1 MQTLD
6 QHVTEKNAT
15 AFVSKEQPF
24 GDQRILGVTSA
35 ERAAWYIRHAV
46 GELDR
51 LRFHNKNSH
60 KGGPWERITQLMQ
73 ELNGIKDELDHAMD
87 RAEELTASTTAK

>member
-6 QHVTEKNAT
+6 QYVTKKNAT
-15 AFVSKEQPF
+15 AFASSATF
-24 GDQRILGVTSA
+24 SNA
-35 ERAAWYIRHAV
+35 ERVSVYIREAV
-46 GELDR
+46 SELDR
-51 LRFHNKNSH
+51 LRQHPKNAG

-87 RAEELTASTTAK
+87 RAEELTASVAAK